1 MSVCLTPEEGTMLSG
16 VDTVELSR
24 TENKTNIIK
33 QTVLL
38 YKYVSC
44 MWIFWML
51 LYMRERERERD
62 KPGLL
67 SLSSLSPRPPETPRS
82 LDWSCTF
89 ILSLL
94 LIRHTELL
102 REREVWVKMFV
113 TAKTERLIIFLTCVS
128 CLQCWHLRSVN
139 FVAQEVPVQSS
150 TKINRCKN
158 LYNHHTLFRMDLN
171 SPDLIIV
178 LINNLNDIVMSS
190 LRYKNM

>member
-1 MSVCLTPEEGTMLSG
+1 MFSG

-24 TENKTNIIK
+24 TENKTNTIK

-38 YKYVSC
+38 YSTFHICEYFEC
-44 MWIFWML
+44 CRERARA
-51 LYMRERERERD
+51 RERERE

-102 REREVWVKMFV
+102 RER
-113 TAKTERLIIFLTCVS
+113 
-128 CLQCWHLRSVN
+128 
-139 FVAQEVPVQSS
+139 
-150 TKINRCKN
+150 KI
-158 LYNHHTLFRMDLN
+158 
-171 SPDLIIV
+171 
-178 LINNLNDIVMSS
+178 
-190 LRYKNM
+190 